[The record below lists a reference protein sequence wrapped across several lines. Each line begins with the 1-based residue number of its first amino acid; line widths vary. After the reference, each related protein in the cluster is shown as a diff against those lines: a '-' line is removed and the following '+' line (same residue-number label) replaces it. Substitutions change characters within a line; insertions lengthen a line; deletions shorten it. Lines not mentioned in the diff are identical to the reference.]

1 MAFRINT
8 NITALNNHNNARKT
22 DDRLNASLTHLSSGL
37 RINKAADDASGMTIA
52 DSLKSQANSL
62 GQAIANGNDAI
73 GMVQTADGAMDEQL
87 QIIDTIRTKAIQAAQ
102 DGQSTD
108 SRKALQ
114 ADISR
119 LMEELDNI
127 AKTTSFN
134 GKQLLN
140 GNFSNQNFQ
149 IGAYSN
155 ETVQISIGA
164 TESSKIGHTRFET
177 SDNLVYSTAG
187 VSATTLS
194 LELSGIDGFPNGY
207 KFQQIAGDELKA
219 DGLKAVA
226 DRLNGVSDT
235 TGVRAKV
242 TNAVTFSGVIGTGT
256 IKGLEINGAKI
267 GDLTLVAGDTNA
279 VLANAINAVKAQ
291 TGVEA
296 TVTDGKLTLTAR
308 DGRAIN
314 MKTASTGNDANVS
327 VMGAL
332 EGKAFSQ
339 GGTTFFGNLSL
350 IREDARDIVIDLKA
364 TAGQQTGTGLKGTGT
379 SAFFNTATGFST
391 AVVSEANVATV
402 TLADLNTGILD
413 GHEAAA
419 MGYFHT
425 GEYSVGAVSV
435 AGTGIADQL
444 SGVTTYGGA
453 QAMISVAES
462 AQKQLDRI
470 RSDIGSVQNQ
480 IVATINNISTT
491 QVNVKAAESQI
502 RDVDFA
508 SEASNFNKYNLLAQS
523 GSYALSQAN
532 TIQQNVMRLLQ

>member
-8 NITALNNHNNARKT
+8 NITAMNNHNNARKT
-22 DDRLNASLTHLSSGL
+22 DDRLNASLAHLSSGL

-177 SDNLVYSTAG
+177 SKFFAY
-187 VSATTLS
+187 SATGSLS
-194 LELSGIDGFPNGY
+194 AQTVGIELSGIDGFPNGY
-207 KFQQIAGDELKA
+207 KFQSVTGEELRIS
-219 DGLKAVA
+219 GFRAVA
-226 DRLNGVSDT
+226 DRINGVSDT
-235 TGVRAKV
+235 TGVKAKV
-242 TNAVTFSGVIGTGT
+242 TNSITFSGIIADGTV
-256 IKGLEINGAKI
+256 KGLEINGATI
-267 GDLTLVAGDTNA
+267 GDIELKAGDGNA

-296 TVTDGKLTLTAR
+296 SVTDGKLTLTSP
-308 DGRAIN
+308 DGRTIN
-314 MKTASTGNDANVS
+314 IKAQSSAS
-327 VMGAL
+327 VMGTISAIGL
-332 EGKAFSQ
+332 SDGKAILGS
-339 GGTTFFGNLSL
+339 LSL
-350 IREDARDIVIDLKA
+350 VREDARDIVI
-364 TAGQQTGTGLKGTGT
+364 GITGLTGGAQILST
-379 SAFFNTATGFST
+379 FTMATNGMSAATM
-391 AVVSEANVATV
+391 SEADAASI

-413 GHEAAA
+413 GKAAAA
-419 MGYFHT
+419 MGYFRA
-425 GEYSVGAVSV
+425 GEFSSSIYSS
-435 AGTGIADQL
+435 GTYADQL

-491 QVNVKAAESQI
+491 RVNVKAAESQI

>member
-8 NITALNNHNNARKT
+8 NITAMNNHNNARKT

-177 SDNLVYSTAG
+177 SKFMALSKAATADIT
-187 VSATTLS
+187 VK
-194 LELSGIDGFPNGY
+194 LSGIDGYPNGY
-207 KFQQIAGDELKA
+207 EFQTVSAGEINS
-219 DGLKAVA
+219 DGLKAIA

-242 TNAVTFSGVIGTGT
+242 TNAITFSGVIGTGT
-256 IKGLEINGAKI
+256 VQGLEINGAKI
-267 GDLTLVAGDTNA
+267 GDLEVIAGDTNA

-308 DGRAIN
+308 DGRAMNI
-314 MKTASTGNDANVS
+314 KATTGLSFA
-327 VMGAL
+327 GAV
-332 EGKAFSQ
+332 GKQYSDGAVIL
-339 GGTTFFGNLSL
+339 GNLSL
-350 IREDARDIVIDLKA
+350 VREDARDIVISMG
-364 TAGQQTGTGLKGTGT
+364 AGL
-379 SAFFNTATGFST
+379 TGFKNI
-391 AVVSEANVATV
+391 SEIVTVAGGLSDAAENSSANTATV
-402 TLADLNTGILD
+402 TLNDLNTGVLA
-413 GHEAAA
+413 GSVAAA
-419 MGYFHT
+419 MGYFNA
-425 GEYSVGAVSV
+425 GQFGAILS
-435 AGTGIADQL
+435 ANYTIGNQL

>member
-22 DDRLNASLTHLSSGL
+22 DDRLNASLAHLSSGL

-52 DSLKSQANSL
+52 DSLRSQANSL

-73 GMVQTADGAMDEQL
+73 GIVQTADGAMEEQI
-87 QIIDTIRTKAIQAAQ
+87 QITDTIRVKAIQAAQ

-119 LMEELDNI
+119 LLEELDNI

-177 SDNLVYSTAG
+177 SRTLVYSTDGLA
-187 VSATTLS
+187 ATKLS

-207 KFQQIAGDELKA
+207 KFQSVTGEELRIS
-219 DGLKAVA
+219 GFRAVA
-226 DRLNGVSDT
+226 DRINGVSDT
-235 TGVRAKV
+235 TGVKAKV
-242 TNAVTFSGVIGTGT
+242 TNSITFSGIIADGTV
-256 IKGLEINGAKI
+256 KGLEINGATI
-267 GDLTLVAGDTNA
+267 GDIELKAGDGNA

-296 TVTDGKLTLTAR
+296 SVTDGKLTLTSP
-308 DGRAIN
+308 DGRTIN
-314 MKTASTGNDANVS
+314 IKAQSSAS
-327 VMGAL
+327 VMGTISAIGL
-332 EGKAFSQ
+332 SDGKAILGS
-339 GGTTFFGNLSL
+339 LSL
-350 IREDARDIVIDLKA
+350 VREDARDIVI
-364 TAGQQTGTGLKGTGT
+364 GITGLTGGAQILST
-379 SAFFNTATGFST
+379 FTMATNGMSAATM
-391 AVVSEANVATV
+391 SEADAASI

-413 GHEAAA
+413 GKAAAA
-419 MGYFHT
+419 MGYFRA
-425 GEYSVGAVSV
+425 GEFSSSIYS
-435 AGTGIADQL
+435 AGTYADQL

-453 QAMISVAES
+453 LAMISVAES

-491 QVNVKAAESQI
+491 RVNVKAAESQI

-523 GSYALSQAN
+523 GSYALRQAN
-532 TIQQNVMRLLQ
+532 TVQQNVMRLLQ

>member
-8 NITALNNHNNARKT
+8 NITAMNNHNNARKT

-177 SDNLVYSTAG
+177 SQFMAYSGPTI
-187 VSATTLS
+187 ATDMDITIN
-194 LELSGIDGFPNGY
+194 GIDGFPNGY
-207 KFQQIAGDELKA
+207 SFQTVSAGELQQ

-242 TNAVTFSGVIGTGT
+242 TNAITFSGVIETGA

-267 GDLTLVAGDTNA
+267 GDLELQAGDNNA

-308 DGRAIN
+308 DGRAIA
-314 MKTASTGNDANVS
+314 MKTTSTASAIGARVS
-327 VMGAL
+327 AG
-332 EGKAFSQ
+332 FSD
-339 GGTTFFGNLSL
+339 GRVLLGSLSL
-350 IREDARDIVIDLKA
+350 IREDARDIDIKISGGITAGAQILSTFTMATTGISNA
-364 TAGQQTGTGLKGTGT
+364 TANSL
-379 SAFFNTATGFST
+379 AA
-391 AVVSEANVATV
+391 VATV

-413 GHEAAA
+413 GKAAAA
-419 MGYFHT
+419 MGYFQA
-425 GEYSVGAVSV
+425 GQFSSSVYSG
-435 AGTGIADQL
+435 GTYANQL

>member
-22 DDRLNASLTHLSSGL
+22 DDKLNASLTHLSSGL

-87 QIIDTIRTKAIQAAQ
+87 QIVDTIRTKAVQAAQ

-164 TESSKIGHTRFET
+164 TESAKIGHTRFET
-177 SDNLVYSTAG
+177 SAFMAFSGSKLSAAT
-187 VSATTLS
+187 VSVALQ
-194 LELSGIDGFPNGY
+194 GIDGYPNGY
-207 KFQQIAGDELKA
+207 RFQAVSGTELKQ
-219 DGLKAVA
+219 DGLKAIA
-226 DRLNGVSDT
+226 DRINGVSDA

-242 TNAVTFSGVIGTGT
+242 TNALTFSNTIQTGT
-256 IKGLEINGAKI
+256 LLGLEINGAKI
-267 GDLTLVAGDTNA
+267 GDLELQAGDQNA

-314 MKTASTGNDANVS
+314 IKTTSGMSMAGGKV
-327 VMGAL
+327 GA
-332 EGKAFSQ
+332 GFSAD
-339 GGTTFFGNLSL
+339 GGGVVVLGNLSL
-350 IREDARDIVIDLKA
+350 IREDARDIVISI
-364 TAGQQTGTGLKGTGT
+364 AGGASNANAVQITDMI
-379 SAFFNTATGFST
+379 SAAAISAAAENSMANT
-391 AVVSEANVATV
+391 ATV
-402 TLADLNTGILD
+402 TLADLNTGILA
-413 GHEAAA
+413 GSVAAA
-419 MGYFHT
+419 MGYFH
-425 GEYSVGAVSV
+425 
-435 AGTGIADQL
+435 AGQYKLTAGNKFSGLSGGADQL

>member
-8 NITALNNHNNARKT
+8 NITAMNNHNNARKT
-22 DDRLNASLTHLSSGL
+22 DDRLNASLGHLSSGL

-177 SDNLVYSTAG
+177 SKFLAYSGGTMSTI
-187 VSATTLS
+187 SATLK
-194 LELSGIDGFPNGY
+194 LEGIDGYPNGY
-207 KFQQIAGDELKA
+207 EFQKVSNLEFMS

-226 DRLNGVSDT
+226 DRINGVSDA

-242 TNAVTFSGVIGTGT
+242 TNAITFSNTIQNGTLT
-256 IKGLEINGAKI
+256 GLKINGATI
-267 GDLTLVAGDTNA
+267 GDLEIQAGDTNA

-308 DGRAIN
+308 DGRAIHVTTLS
-314 MKTASTGNDANVS
+314 TAS
-327 VMGAL
+327 VMGAVA
-332 EGKAFSQ
+332 GKFSNQ
-339 GGTTFFGNLSL
+339 GQYILGNLSL
-350 IREDARDIVIDLKA
+350 IREDARDIVITISTGSSNNTASQVLSSTS
-364 TAGQQTGTGLKGTGT
+364 TAG
-379 SAFFNTATGFST
+379 GFST
-391 AVVSEANVATV
+391 AVMNSVGNAATV
-402 TLADLNTGILD
+402 TLADLNTGILK
-413 GHEAAA
+413 GSVAAA
-419 MGYFHT
+419 MGYFHAGQFT
-425 GEYSVGAVSV
+425 VGAGYSTLTD
-435 AGTGIADQL
+435 GQADQL